1 MTVVNF
7 NKFTEII
14 KVTTYRYTSQNIK
27 TTLLISNRDKK
38 VARLRNLK

>member
-14 KVTTYRYTSQNIK
+14 KVPTYRYISQNIN
-27 TTLLISNRDKK
+27 TTLLISNRDKE
-38 VARLRNLK
+38 VAKYT